1 MLSKALETTIS
12 RVFDRA
18 RRQRYEF
25 VTLEALTHTLL
36 EDPDAR
42 AVLDGCNANASQLAI
57 DLENHIR
64 HNTPRIPE
72 NDTRETQP
80 TLGFQRVLQRA
91 VMQVQSA
98 GKTEV
103 TGAHVLAALFAEQDS
118 HTVHLLHK
126 AGVTR
131 LDVINF
137 ISHGMNENAPA
148 ASATDP
154 AAEKEREKPE
164 ASDEN
169 SFENFVINLNQLA
182 KDGKIDPLIGRA
194 LEIERVQ
201 QILCRRRKNNPLLV
215 GEAGVGKTAIA
226 EGLARKIVEGEVP
239 ETLKDAVIYSL
250 DLGSLV
256 AGTKYRG
263 DFEKRL
269 KVVLKRLKSVP
280 NAVLFIDEIHTL
292 IGAGSASGGSMDASN
307 LIKPALAN
315 GDLRCIGSTTHQE
328 YRAIFEKDAAL
339 TRRFQKVDIPEPS
352 EAEAIAILRGLRAG
366 YEAHH
371 GVTYSDEA
379 LEAAVRLSCRHIV
392 DRHLPDKAI
401 DVIDEAGAQYRLH
414 ADERTEASIGAAD
427 IERVVAKIARIPE
440 RSVST
445 SDREILKHLDRNLN
459 MVVFGQEEAIEQI
472 STAIRL
478 ARSGLRTPNKPIG
491 SYLFAGPT
499 GVGKTEVSKQLAR
512 LLGIQLVRFD
522 MSEYME
528 RHSVSRLIGA
538 PPGYVGFDDGGLLT
552 EAIHKTPHAVL
563 LLDEIEKAHPDV
575 FNILLQVMDNGA
587 LTDTNGR
594 QVDFRHV
601 ILIMTSNMGAE
612 VMARSSVGFVTQ
624 NHGSDGME
632 AIKRGFSPEFRN
644 RLDAIVQFKPLAP
657 RQIVNVVDK
666 LLLELEQ
673 QLEEKKVRLL
683 IDDSVR
689 QWLSR
694 EGYDEILGARPM
706 ARLIQEKIKR
716 PLAEELLFGSLSD
729 QGGIARFSLDAVT
742 GEPVCVV
749 SPSEEALT
757 ETSL

>member
-25 VTLEALTHTLL
+25 VTLEALTHALL

-42 AVLDGCNANASQLAI
+42 AVLEGCHANISQLAV

-64 HNTPRIPE
+64 QNTPRIPDS
-72 NDTRETQP
+72 DTRETQP

-98 GKTEV
+98 GRTEV

-137 ISHGMNENAPA
+137 ISHGAND
-148 ASATDP
+148 SATAPSPEP

-164 ASDEN
+164 PGDEN
-169 SFENFVINLNQLA
+169 SFENFVVNLNQLA

-194 LEIERVQ
+194 LEVERVQ

-226 EGLARKIVEGEVP
+226 EGLARKIIEGEVP
-239 ETLKDAVIYSL
+239 DTLKDAVIYSL

-269 KVVLKRLKSVP
+269 KVVLKRLKSLP
-280 NAVLFIDEIHTL
+280 NAILFIDEIHTL

-352 EAEAIAILRGLRAG
+352 EHEAVAILRGLRSG

-371 GVTYSDEA
+371 GVSYSDEA

-414 ADERTEASIGAAD
+414 ASETVEAVIEAAD

-657 RQIVNVVDK
+657 RQIANVVDK

-683 IDDSVR
+683 IDDEVR
-689 QWLSR
+689 QWLAR
-694 EGYDEILGARPM
+694 EGYDEVLGARPM
-706 ARLIQEKIKR
+706 ARLIQERIKR
-716 PLAEELLFGSLSD
+716 PLAEELLFGSLAD
-729 QGGIARFSLDAVT
+729 QGGSARFSLDAST
-742 GEPVCVV
+742 GEPTCIVTA
-749 SPSEEALT
+749 EEPLA
-757 ETSL
+757 ETSS

>member
-1 MLSKALETTIS
+1 VLSKALETTIS
-12 RVFDRA
+12 RVFDRS

-25 VTLEALTHTLL
+25 VTLEALTHALL

-42 AVLDGCNANASQLAI
+42 AVLEGCNANISQLAV

-64 HNTPRIPE
+64 HTTPRIPE
-72 NDTRETQP
+72 NDARETQP

-98 GKTEV
+98 QRNEV
-103 TGAHVLAALFAEQDS
+103 SGAHVLAALFAEQDS

-137 ISHGMNENAPA
+137 ISHGLSQDAPA
-148 ASATDP
+148 TNETP
-154 AAEKEREKPE
+154 TEKEREKPE
-164 ASDEN
+164 VTDEN

-182 KDGKIDPLIGRA
+182 RDGKIDPLIGRGP
-194 LEIERVQ
+194 EIERVQ

-215 GEAGVGKTAIA
+215 GEAGVGKTALA

-239 ETLKDAVIYSL
+239 ETLKDAVVYSL

-269 KVVLKRLKSVP
+269 KVVLKRIKSLP
-280 NAVLFIDEIHTL
+280 NAILFIDEIHTL

-339 TRRFQKVDIPEPS
+339 TRRFQKLDVPEPS
-352 EAEAIAILRGLRAG
+352 EHETIAILQGLRSG
-366 YEAHH
+366 YEKHH

-379 LEAAVRLSCRHIV
+379 LEAAVRLSSRHIA

-401 DVIDEAGAQYRLH
+401 DVIDEAGAQHRLI
-414 ADERTEASIGAAD
+414 EPPPESNLITAAE

-445 SDREILKHLDRNLN
+445 SDREVLRHLDRNLN
-459 MVVFGQEEAIEQI
+459 MVVFGQEDAIEQI
-472 STAIRL
+472 TTSIRM
-478 ARSGLRTPNKPIG
+478 ARSGLRSADKPIG

-512 LLGIQLVRFD
+512 LLGIKLVRFD

-538 PPGYVGFDDGGLLT
+538 PPGYVGFDEGGLLT
-552 EAIHKTPHAVL
+552 EAINKTPHAVL

-575 FNILLQVMDNGA
+575 FNVLLQVMDNGA

-594 QVDFRHV
+594 KVDFRHV

-612 VMARSSVGFVTQ
+612 MLARNSMGFVTQ
-624 NHGSDGME
+624 DHSPDGMD
-632 AIKRGFSPEFRN
+632 AIKRGFTPEFRN
-644 RLDAIVQFKPLAP
+644 RLDAIVQFKALAP
-657 RQIVNVVDK
+657 RQIANVVDK

-673 QLEEKKVRLL
+673 QLEEKKVRLVV
-683 IDDSVR
+683 DDEVR
-689 QWLSR
+689 QWLGR
-694 EGYDEILGARPM
+694 EGYDEVLGARPM

-716 PLAEELLFGSLSD
+716 PLAEELLFGVLAEH
-729 QGGIARFSLDAVT
+729 GGTVRFSLDQA
-742 GEPVCVV
+742 G
-749 SPSEEALT
+749 SPALAIQPAEEALT
-757 ETSL
+757 VESPG